1 MARPSSSYSCKLEK
15 TIRLYERSKMYR
27 NEEVSRVLARS
38 GARLIT
44 EDEMNQVPGGF
55 QTNPCTINRTT
66 CNADGD
72 CVIQPGCPPA

>member
-1 MARPSSSYSCKLEK
+1 
-15 TIRLYERSKMYR
+15 MYR

-44 EDEMNQVPGGF
+44 ADEMEQVPGGF
-55 QTNPCTINRTT
+55 QTSPCTINRTT

-72 CVIQPGCPPA
+72 CHVQPGCLPA

>member
-1 MARPSSSYSCKLEK
+1 
-15 TIRLYERSKMYR
+15 MYR
-27 NEEVSRVLARS
+27 PEEVSRVLARS

-44 EDEMNQVPGGF
+44 QDEIEHVAGGF

-72 CVIQPGCPPA
+72 CHVQPGCPPA